1 MSGDGELREL
11 QALLGEFASRR
22 DWRQFHTP
30 KNLAMALAGEA
41 GEVVSLFQWLT
52 PEESS
57 AVMTRPERARR
68 VREELADVFAYLL
81 QLADVLD
88 VDLVEALRA
97 KVAVNEARYPEEVA
111 RGRAD
116 KYDEL
121 GNPVEERGSGTNL
134 P

>member
-1 MSGDGELREL
+1 MNRPEPGDTTAALRDL
-11 QALLGEFASRR
+11 QALLREFAERR

-30 KNLAMALAGEA
+30 KNLAMALSGEA
-41 GEVVSLFQWLT
+41 GEVASLFQWLT
-52 PEESS
+52 PEESVRIM
-57 AVMTRPERARR
+57 ARPDRAHR
-68 VREELADVFAYLL
+68 VRGELADVFAYLL

-88 VDLVEALRA
+88 VDLADALHR
-97 KVAVNEARYPEEVA
+97 KVALNEERYPAETA

-121 GNPVEERGSGTNL
+121 GERH